1 METTENKEKAEGIV
15 VKLIV
20 LLIFLSFP
28 FLKMSSRN
36 VSITSCNS
44 GKGNDYPINCIMELA
59 GCFDNNENNIPVAI
73 DAYLSNDILT
83 PVVTDKVKG
92 GYILMFEYPNPE
104 GIFETKG
111 LSP

>member
-1 METTENKEKAEGIV
+1 MKTAANKEKAGDII

-20 LLIFLSFP
+20 LLIFLSIP
-28 FLKMSSRN
+28 VLKMSSRN

-44 GKGNDYPINCIMELA
+44 GKGNDHPINCIMELA

-73 DAYLSNDILT
+73 DAYLPNEILT
-83 PVVTDKVKG
+83 PVVTDKAKG
-92 GYILMFEYPNPE
+92 VYILMSEYPNPE